1 MIRPDELERQLARG
15 LAPVYLIGGEEPL
28 FVQEAQD
35 SVRAAARKAGHSE
48 RVVLEVEPGF
58 DWNRLNDAAANL
70 SLFGDRRLI
79 ELRLPT
85 GRPGTAG
92 SKAISDYCQ
101 TPSPDSVLLILTG
114 ALDSSQRRSA
124 WVRAVG
130 KSGVFVYAWPLPL
143 PQVPQWVEGRLRQQG
158 LNATADAVELLA
170 LRSEGNLLAGAQEIE
185 KLALLFGDK
194 SRLDHEQ
201 VAAAVADSARYTV
214 FDLSDAVLRGQ
225 LGRSVRIVHG
235 LRDEGVEP
243 VLVLWALARDL
254 RVTTGLA
261 EGAPAKELFSQEK
274 VFGRGQQAALQR
286 LAQQAPST
294 TWRNLLQRAARADRV
309 IKGVAPGRAW
319 DELIQL
325 TSAAARVAN
334 RGGR

>member
-1 MIRPDELERQLARG
+1 MLRPEELERHLSRQ

-35 SVRAAARKAGHSE
+35 AVRAAARKAGHSE

-101 TPSPDSVLLILTG
+101 APSPDAVLLILTG
-114 ALDSSQRRSA
+114 ALDASQRRSG
-124 WVRAVG
+124 WVNAAA
-130 KSGVFVYAWPLPL
+130 KSGAFVYAWPLPL
-143 PQVPQWVEGRLRQQG
+143 PQLPQWVENRLRQQG
-158 LNATADAVELLA
+158 LSATAEAVELLA
-170 LRSEGNLLAGAQEIE
+170 LRSEGNLLAAAQEIE
-185 KLALLFGDK
+185 KLALLFG
-194 SRLDHEQ
+194 SANRLDHAQ

-225 LGRSVRIVHG
+225 LSRSVRIVHG
-235 LRDEGVEP
+235 LRDEGEEP

-254 RVTTGLA
+254 RVATGLA
-261 EGAPAKELFSQEK
+261 EGAPARELFSQEK
-274 VFGRGQQAALQR
+274 VFGKAQQAAMQR
-286 LAQQAPST
+286 LAQQAPAAAL
-294 TWRNLLQRAARADRV
+294 RGLLQRAARADQV
-309 IKGVAPGRAW
+309 IKGVAAGRPW

-325 TSAAARVAN
+325 ASAAARLAG
-334 RGGR
+334 RGSR